1 MVSVRKIINDISENM
16 VDRQDDKLENER
28 TYYYYDR
35 GNFQKKYFKYGDRY
49 DEDIETI
56 STLIKQINL
65 FGEIIYDDGEG
76 VMNSDIDT
84 KFMSE
89 NLSKVDELR
98 SVCGEIGIIF
108 MKYVYDTLDKSKKVK
123 YLEEFR
129 RLVFDL
135 MRGRDENTE
144 ELSTQM
150 KTLKS
155 NMKNQIEGGISDVVI
170 DGLVDEYVFNSTKL
184 LDRHLQKIGFDKN
197 SLDKFFQE
205 VIKE

>member
-1 MVSVRKIINDISENM
+1 MISVGKILDDISENM
-16 VDRQDDKLENER
+16 VDRQDDKLENEP

-35 GNFQKKYFKYGDRY
+35 GNFQKRYFVDGDRY

-56 STLIKQINL
+56 STLVKQINL
-65 FGEIIYDDGEG
+65 FGEIIYEDEVG
-76 VMNSDIDT
+76 VMNTDIDT
-84 KFMSE
+84 KFLSE
-89 NLSKVDELR
+89 NLGKVDEMRL
-98 SVCGEIGIIF
+98 VCGEVGIIF
-108 MKYVYDTLDKSKKVK
+108 MKFVFDTLDKSEKVK

-129 RLVFDL
+129 VLVFDL
-135 MRGRDENTE
+135 LRGRDENTE

-155 NMKNQIEGGISDVVI
+155 NMKNNIEDGLSDVVI
-170 DGLVDEYVFNSTKL
+170 DGMVDEYVFDSTKL
-184 LDRHLQKIGFDKN
+184 IDKHLQKIGFDKN